1 MARAPNTR
9 YRLFEG
15 RDGFVMGD
23 ARLKDYIRIDRRDEG
38 SCYVIFCQKCETIT
52 YGVGTR
58 GYMYYKEVTRL
69 ARKHRC
75 ES

>member
-1 MARAPNTR
+1 
-9 YRLFEG
+9 
-15 RDGFVMGD
+15 MGD